1 MASPHPQ
8 TLTWWRPPMPREHG
22 AWVQL
27 IAATAAGLAMALHP
41 LDPWLLALAVWL
53 LFLAREPLAVA
64 LGHRTTR
71 RREAEGTLRM
81 RQAAALGG
89 VALVLAFLALDQ
101 RWEALVQPL
110 AVAGAVGGLAAAM
123 VLFDRDRSPSGEVA
137 AAWAVAAVAG
147 LLAQAG
153 GAHPLVGQA
162 LLLSWGSA
170 FALDT
175 LAVHAAKIRMLT
187 ANPPLWARHAW
198 LPLGLTALGL
208 GAWLRADYGD
218 PPAATVWLVG
228 GGGALGGAL
237 VQRPR
242 HLQIVGVALAVLCAA
257 ALFPWIAA

>member
-1 MASPHPQ
+1 
-8 TLTWWRPPMPREHG
+8 MPREHG

-27 IAATAAGLAMALHP
+27 IAATAAGLAVSSNP
-41 LDPWLLALAVWL
+41 LASLPLAAAVWL

-64 LGHRTTR
+64 LGHRTAR
-71 RREAEGTLRM
+71 RRDTEGQLRL
-81 RQAAALGG
+81 RQAAVLGG
-89 VALVLAFLALDQ
+89 VAMLLVFLSLDQ

-110 AVAGAVGGLAAAM
+110 IVAGGLGGLSAAM

-137 AAWAVAAVAG
+137 AAFAVASVAG

-153 GAHPLVGQA
+153 GAHPLLGQA

-187 ANPPLWARHAW
+187 ADPPTWARHAW
-198 LPLGLTALGL
+198 LPLGLAALGL
-208 GAWLRADYGD
+208 GAWEFNEYGLQ
-218 PPAATVWLVG
+218 PAATVWLVG

-237 VQRPR
+237 VRRPR
-242 HLQIVGVALAVLCAA
+242 HLQIVGVALAVLCAV
-257 ALFPWIAA
+257 ALFFWFAA

>member
-1 MASPHPQ
+1 
-8 TLTWWRPPMPREHG
+8 MPREHG

-27 IAATAAGLAMALHP
+27 IAATAAGLAMALHRR
-41 LDPWLLALAVWL
+41 DPWLLALAVWL

-64 LGHRTTR
+64 LGHRTVR
-71 RREAEGTLRM
+71 RRDTEGPLRL
-81 RQAAALGG
+81 RQAAVLGSSAA
-89 VALVLAFLALDQ
+89 ALVFLALDQ
-101 RWEALVQPL
+101 QWEALVQPL
-110 AVAGAVGGLAAAM
+110 AVAGGLGGLSAAM

-137 AAWAVAAVAG
+137 AAWAVASVAA

-153 GAHPLVGQA
+153 GAQPLVGQA

-187 ANPPLWARHAW
+187 ADPPRWARHAW

-208 GAWLRADYGD
+208 GGWQLAEYGD
-218 PPAATVWLVG
+218 QPAATTWLVG

-257 ALFPWIAA
+257 ALFFWFAA